1 MARTVKNLPAMQR
14 PGFDPWVRKI
24 PWRRKRQ
31 PAPVVLPGRSHGQ
44 RSLLG
49 YSLWGLKK
57 SQTGQ
62 LNDNNNRHGHRLLLG
77 IPLVGCVVVH
87 TGPSSVKWHS
97 SCFQVFPTTNESL
110 VNILIHIT
118 VKITQVT
125 VSEVEFQKC

>member
-1 MARTVKNLPAMQR
+1 M
-14 PGFDPWVRKI
+14 
-24 PWRRKRQ
+24 
-31 PAPVVLPGRSHGQ
+31 
-44 RSLLG
+44 G

-57 SQTGQ
+57 NQTQQ
-62 LNDNNNRHGHRLLLG
+62 LNDNNSRHVHHLLLG

-118 VKITQVT
+118 VRITQVT